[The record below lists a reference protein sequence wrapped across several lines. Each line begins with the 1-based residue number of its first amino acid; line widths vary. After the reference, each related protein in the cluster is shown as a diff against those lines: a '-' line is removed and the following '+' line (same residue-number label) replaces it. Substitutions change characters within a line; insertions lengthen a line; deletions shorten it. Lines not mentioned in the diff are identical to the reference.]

1 MYGVIYKVTNKVN
14 GKFYIGQ
21 TKMRLGSRWSKH
33 KQDAR
38 EGKGWVLASAIRK
51 YGVESFSVEVIEQCN
66 SKDELNHAEIR
77 LISTM
82 KPEYNSC
89 AGGGGVGSPTEEVRK
104 KISAARLGKKIS
116 EETRRRMSDAQKG
129 RKLSLDTIAKIQ
141 ASLGPRYEAMRKA
154 HFEKY
159 GTEKRVRVARKYVS
173 PHQDLYEKFGA
184 TTTAEKISVLAK
196 FEHANGLR
204 KDVSGAKNPMFGK
217 PKDPAIKAKLS
228 EANSGEGNPYFGKSH
243 SEETRQ
249 KMKEAHA
256 LRAPVSCPHCGK
268 TGHLNPMKRWHFEN
282 CRSKT

>member
-14 GKFYIGQ
+14 GNFYIGQ

-38 EGKGWVLASAIRK
+38 NGKGWVLAAAIRK
-51 YGVESFSVEVIEQCN
+51 YGCEAFSVEVLEEHE
-66 SKDELNHAEIR
+66 SKDALNHAEIR
-77 LISTM
+77 LIAMM

-89 AGGGGVGSPTEEVRK
+89 AGGGGIGSPSEEVRQK
-104 KISAARLGKKIS
+104 LSAARLGKKIS
-116 EETRRRMSDAQKG
+116 EATRQRMSQAQKG
-129 RKLSLDTIAKIQ
+129 HFVSKETAAKIQ
-141 ASLGPRYEAMRKA
+141 DALAPRYEAMRQA
-154 HFEKY
+154 RIQKY
-159 GTEKRVRVARKYVS
+159 GTDKRVRANRKYVS
-173 PHQDLYEKFGA
+173 PYQELYEKLGA

-196 FEHANGLR
+196 FEHASGLR
-204 KDVSGAKNPMFGK
+204 KDVSGANNPMFGK

-228 EANSGEGNPYFGKSH
+228 EANTGEGNPYFGKSH

>member
-14 GKFYIGQ
+14 GNFYIGQ

-51 YGVESFSVEVIEQCN
+51 YGVESFSVEVLEQCN

-77 LISTM
+77 LIAAM

-89 AGGGGVGSPTEEVRK
+89 AGGGGVGSPSEDVRK
-104 KISAARLGKKIS
+104 KLSIARLGKKIS
-116 EETRRRMSDAQKG
+116 EETRLRMSQAQKG
-129 RKLSLDTIAKIQ
+129 KTVAPETIAKMH
-141 ASLGPRYEAMRKA
+141 AALAPRYEAMRQA
-154 HFEKY
+154 RIEKY
-159 GTEKRVRVARKYVS
+159 GTDKRVRASRTYVS
-173 PHQDLYEKFGA
+173 PNQALYDELGA
-184 TTTAEKISVLAK
+184 KTKVEKISAIAK
-196 FEHANGLR
+196 FDYANGLR
-204 KDVSGAKNPMFGK
+204 KDISGANNPMFGK
-217 PKDPAIKAKLS
+217 PKDSAIKAKLS
-228 EANSGEGNPYFGKSH
+228 NANSGEGNPYYGKSH

>member
-51 YGVESFSVEVIEQCN
+51 YGVESFSIEVLEQCN

-77 LISTM
+77 LIAVM

-89 AGGGGVGSPTEEVRK
+89 AGGGGIGSPSEAVRK
-104 KISAARLGKKIS
+104 KLSVARLGKRIS
-116 EETRRRMSDAQKG
+116 EETRQRMSQAQKG
-129 RKLSLDTIAKIQ
+129 KKLSLETVAKIQ
-141 ASLGPRYEAMRKA
+141 ESLAPRYEAMRQA
-154 HFEKY
+154 HFKKY
-159 GTEKRVRVARKYVS
+159 GTDKRVRESRKYVS
-173 PHQDLYEKFGA
+173 PHQALYDELGA
-184 TTTAEKISVLAK
+184 KTTAEKISVLAK

-204 KDVSGAKNPMFGK
+204 KDVSGSNNPMFGK

-228 EANSGEGNPYFGKSH
+228 KANKGEGNPYFGKSH
-243 SEETRQ
+243 SEETLR

-282 CRSKT
+282 CRSKA

>member
-1 MYGVIYKVTNKVN
+1 MYGVIYKVTNTVN
-14 GKFYIGQ
+14 GNFYIGQ

-51 YGVESFSVEVIEQCN
+51 YGVESFSMEVLEHCN
-66 SKDELNHAEIR
+66 SKEELNLAEIR
-77 LISTM
+77 RIAEM
-82 KPEYNSC
+82 KPAYNSC
-89 AGGGGVGSPTEEVRK
+89 AGGGGVGSPSAEVRRK
-104 KISAARLGKKIS
+104 LSVARLGKKIS
-116 EETRRRMSDAQKG
+116 EETRQRMSNAQKG
-129 RKLSLDTIAKIQ
+129 HAVSGATAAKIQ
-141 ASLGPRYEAMRKA
+141 AALAPRYEAMRQA
-154 HFEKY
+154 RIEKY
-159 GTEKRVRVARKYVS
+159 GTDKRVRASRTYVS
-173 PHQDLYEKFGA
+173 PHQALYDELGA
-184 TTTAEKISVLAK
+184 KTTSEKISALAK

-204 KDVSGAKNPMFGK
+204 KDLVGANNPMFGK

-228 EANSGEGNPYFGKSH
+228 KANSGEGNPYYGKSH

>member
-1 MYGVIYKVTNKVN
+1 MYGVIYKVTNKIN
-14 GKFYIGQ
+14 GNFYIGQ

-51 YGVESFSVEVIEQCN
+51 YGVESFCIEVLEQCN
-66 SKDELNHAEIR
+66 SRDELNHAEIR
-77 LISTM
+77 LIAAM

-89 AGGGGVGSPTEEVRK
+89 AGGGGVGSPSKDVRK
-104 KISAARLGKKIS
+104 KLSIARLGKKIS

-129 RKLSLDTIAKIQ
+129 HFVSKETADKIQ
-141 ASLGPRYEAMRKA
+141 AALAPRYEAMRQA
-154 HFEKY
+154 RIEKY
-159 GTEKRVRVARKYVS
+159 GTDRRVRESKKYVS
-173 PHQDLYEKFGA
+173 PHQSLYDELGA
-184 TTTAEKISVLAK
+184 KTTAEKISVLAK
-196 FEHANGLR
+196 FEYANGLR
-204 KDVSGAKNPMFGK
+204 KVISGADNPMFGK

-228 EANSGEGNPYFGKSH
+228 NANKGEGNPYFGKFH

-282 CRSKT
+282 CRSKA